1 MRTLLTLLLLSP
13 LLAWAQVRLE
23 PAQIQQLAEL
33 EEGTQVLLAPGTYP
47 PLVIDRTLSIRAE
60 PGALVEGGAVGHA
73 VQLLA
78 PGIRLQG
85 LTIRNWGDD
94 LGRQDAGIYVG
105 RQAKGA
111 VIQGNV
117 LQGPAFGIWVDATAE
132 VTIADNRIQGDQ
144 SLRSQ
149 DRGNGIHLF
158 NVSGARVEG
167 NEIWHTRDGIY
178 IDTSNNNVLA
188 RNHLHD
194 LRYGIHY
201 MYSHHNQVLDNL
213 TERTRTGYA
222 LMQSKF
228 LEVRGNQSR
237 DDQNYGILM
246 NYITYSTLVGNR
258 VSGVRASRGLLNSK
272 GGEGKAFFVYNSVGN
287 TLSHNH
293 VFDSD
298 LAIHLTAGSD
308 QNRIFANAFVGNQ
321 AQVKYVSTR
330 SQEWSHE
337 GQGNY
342 WSDYLGWDMNGD
354 GQGDLAYEP
363 NDGMDQ
369 LLWRYPSARFL
380 FNSPAVELLRWVQR
394 SFPVFKAQGVKD
406 SHPLMAPPQA
416 PALMLAGG
424 QDEPVAAH

>member
-1 MRTLLTLLLLSP
+1 MKALLSLLLLLP
-13 LLAWAQVRLE
+13 LTAWAQVRLT
-23 PAQIQQLAEL
+23 PADVHRLHQLPQ
-33 EEGTQVLLAPGTYP
+33 GSQVRLSAGIYP
-47 PLVIDRTLSIRAE
+47 PLLINQSLTITAE
-60 PGALVEGGAVGHA
+60 PGARVNAQGQGHG

-78 PGIRLQG
+78 PDVVLKG
-85 LTIRNWGDD
+85 LDIVNWGAD
-94 LGRQDAGIYVG
+94 LGRQDAGIYIG
-105 RQAKGA
+105 PKAARAK
-111 VIQGNV
+111 VQDNR
-117 LQGPAFGIWVDATAE
+117 LQGPAFGIWVDTTADITLE
-132 VTIADNRIQGDQ
+132 RNRIQGDER
-144 SLRSQ
+144 LRSQ

-158 NVSGARVEG
+158 NVSGATVAD
-167 NEIWHTRDGIY
+167 NEVWHSRDGIY
-178 IDTSNNNVLA
+178 IDTSNHNVLKG
-188 RNHLHD
+188 NHLHD

-201 MYSHHNQVLDNL
+201 MYSHSNQVLDNL

-222 LMQSKF
+222 LMQSRS
-228 LEVRGNQSR
+228 LEVRNNQSR

-258 VSGVRASRGLLNSK
+258 ISGVRANQDLINTK

-287 TLSHNH
+287 TLSHNQ
-293 VFDSD
+293 VLDSD

-308 QNRIFANAFVGNQ
+308 HNKIFANAFIGNQ

-330 SQEWSHE
+330 PQEWSFE

-342 WSDYLGWDMNGD
+342 WSDYLGWDMDGNGL
-354 GQGDLAYEP
+354 GDLAYEP

-380 FNSPAVELLRWVQR
+380 FNAPAVELLRWVQR

-406 SHPLMAPPQA
+406 SHPLMAPPQP